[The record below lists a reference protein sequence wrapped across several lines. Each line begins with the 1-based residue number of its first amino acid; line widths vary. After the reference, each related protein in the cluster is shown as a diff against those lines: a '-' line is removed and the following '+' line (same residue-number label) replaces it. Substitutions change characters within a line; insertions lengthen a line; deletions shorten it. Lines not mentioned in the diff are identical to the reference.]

1 MTVAGPRTSLTA
13 NDDASAR
20 RVLNQLCISSN
31 LPEMDSTNGSWIRI
45 AIAAVRFLTISI
57 IEQRAPK
64 NWSKS
69 RTFLRPLTGK

>member
-1 MTVAGPRTSLTA
+1 
-13 NDDASAR
+13 
-20 RVLNQLCISSN
+20 
-31 LPEMDSTNGSWIRI
+31 MDSTNGSWIRI

-57 IEQRAPK
+57 IKQRTPK

>member
-1 MTVAGPRTSLTA
+1 
-13 NDDASAR
+13 
-20 RVLNQLCISSN
+20 
-31 LPEMDSTNGSWIRI
+31 MDSANGSWIRI